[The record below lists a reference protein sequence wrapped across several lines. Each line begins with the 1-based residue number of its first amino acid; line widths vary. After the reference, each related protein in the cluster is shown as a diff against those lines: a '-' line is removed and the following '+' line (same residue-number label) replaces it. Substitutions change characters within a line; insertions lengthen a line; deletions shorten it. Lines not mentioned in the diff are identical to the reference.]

1 MNKLEKIEHEAR
13 KAREQISELQSRL
26 KDIELQRTEQEN
38 LQIIQQIRSLKLP
51 RDVLYAFLSGGTLPA
66 SMLDGVSAALASKP
80 ETIYSR
86 SAKRRQTA
94 PDAAEPGPGGEQVEH
109 VALALEG
116 GQDEQDAESGGFTD
130 EE

>member
-1 MNKLEKIEHEAR
+1 MTKLEKIEHEAR
-13 KAREQISELQSRL
+13 KAREQMSQLQSRL
-26 KDIELQRTEQEN
+26 RDIELQRTEQEN

-51 RDVLYAFLSGGTLPA
+51 RDDLYAFLSGGTLPA

-94 PDAAEPGPGGEQVEH
+94 PDVAEPERE
-109 VALALEG
+109 
-116 GQDEQDAESGGFTD
+116 QDEQDAESGGFTD

>member
-13 KAREQISELQSRL
+13 KAREQISQLQSRL
-26 KDIELQRTEQEN
+26 RDIELQRTEQEN

-94 PDAAEPGPGGEQVEH
+94 PDAEALGGEQVEH

-116 GQDEQDAESGGFTD
+116 GQDEQDAESGGMAN